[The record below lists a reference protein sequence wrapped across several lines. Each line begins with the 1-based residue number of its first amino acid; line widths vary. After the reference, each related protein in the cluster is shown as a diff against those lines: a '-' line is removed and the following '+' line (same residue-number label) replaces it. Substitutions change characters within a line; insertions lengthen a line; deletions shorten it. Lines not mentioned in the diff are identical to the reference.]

1 MLRRVLRRVWQG
13 AGPGLAGP
21 GPGAGIGPATALRGA
36 LLALLFVI
44 EVVGLVAV
52 AWWAVSLGGVVGV
65 LVAVAAVCAMAGL
78 WGLFAA
84 PKASHRLRGPV
95 LAVFMLAWFAV
106 GGLCLAAV
114 GHPWWGVGLVVG
126 FAVTKGLLALAGG
139 SVSAP
144 PAVQVQGPD
153 IGQ

>member
-1 MLRRVLRRVWQG
+1 M
-13 AGPGLAGP
+13 
-21 GPGAGIGPATALRGA
+21 
-36 LLALLFVI
+36 LALLFVI
-44 EVVGLVAV
+44 EVMGLVAV

-84 PKASHRLRGPV
+84 PKASHRLRGPA

-106 GGLCLAAV
+106 GAVCLAAV
-114 GHPWWGVGLVVG
+114 GHLWWGIALVAG
-126 FAVTKGLLALAGG
+126 FAATKGLLALTGG
-139 SVSAP
+139 VSAP
-144 PAVQVQGPD
+144 PAVQGQGPD

>member
-1 MLRRVLRRVWQG
+1 MAVMSVPEDHR
-13 AGPGLAGP
+13 AAP
-21 GPGAGIGPATALRGA
+21 GPGIGPATALRGV

-65 LVAVAAVCAMAGL
+65 LVSVAAVCAMAGL

-84 PKASHRLRGPV
+84 PKASHRLRGTV

-106 GGLCLAAV
+106 GGLSLAAV
-114 GHPWWGVGLVVG
+114 GHPWWGVCLVVG

>member
-1 MLRRVLRRVWQG
+1 M
-13 AGPGLAGP
+13 P
-21 GPGAGIGPATALRGA
+21 GPGQGQGPRVGPVTALRGV

-52 AWWAVSLGGVVGV
+52 AWWAVSLGGIVGV

-84 PKASHRLRGPV
+84 PKASHRLHGPV

-106 GGLCLAAV
+106 GGLSLAAV

-126 FAVTKGLLALAGG
+126 FAATKGLLALAGG